1 RCRKVTQAWQGRAGR
16 MTVMRRKLGTR
27 LAWLA
32 RLAGIA
38 LLATGLA
45 LALTVLTLAGQSDLG
60 WLRAARVARACG
72 LGNTP
77 TMLANGAPALL
88 YPVPQGTNIPADQPI
103 GVFALQYVA
112 GQTIQFNED
121 LSRVPGAPA
130 PDSLKWRWQFGDQS
144 TASSDLQPSHTFS
157 AAGTFNV
164 HAQIF
169 DSYSNAWT
177 DLDSAQIQVIGAAL
191 ANPPIARAT
200 ASTSAVVQGDGITFD
215 ASGSQPVVGSKLT
228 YEWNFNDATTATGAH
243 VTHKFSIGGAGFVAL
258 LVTDE
263 RGARSVATIN
273 IGVVSDKQEIP
284 TAAISAPPG
293 NASVGQSVAFDA
305 SQSTPA
311 ATPPHDQLD
320 RYVWDFGDGSAPHT
334 TTTPTTTHT
343 YAKIGQYTVTL
354 QAINQEGIPGQ
365 TTLAVKVVAAAKNA
379 AGAGGPSWPAIGLG
393 TLLAIL
399 LGVGGYLY
407 YRRMEAEALRERQR
421 AAQAQL
427 RRAKRVPQAG
437 VRPGDPRWGDPRAGG
452 RVQGGPSGGPRLP
465 PGAPGSRRNPPARPR

>member
-1 RCRKVTQAWQGRAGR
+1 MIGR
-16 MTVMRRKLGTR
+16 R
-27 LAWLA
+27 LAKLS
-32 RLAGIA
+32 RLAGIVA
-38 LLATGLA
+38 LAAGLA
-45 LALTVLTLAGQSDLG
+45 LALNLLTLAGQDDLG
-60 WLRAARVARACG
+60 WLRAARACG

-112 GQTIQFNED
+112 GKTIQFNED

-144 TASSDLQPSHTFS
+144 ATSGNLQPSHTFT

-177 DLDSAQIQVIGAAL
+177 DLDSAQIQVIAA
-191 ANPPIARAT
+191 AVASPPIARAT
-200 ASTSAVVQGDGITFD
+200 ASTSAVVQGDSITFD
-215 ASGSQPVVGSKLT
+215 ASGSQAVVGSKLT
-228 YEWNFNDATTATGAH
+228 YAWNFNDASTATGIH
-243 VTHKFSIGGAGFVAL
+243 VTHKFSIGGSGFVAL

-284 TAAISAPPG
+284 IAAISAPPG
-293 NASVGQSVAFDA
+293 NATVGQSVAFDA
-305 SQSTPA
+305 SQSAPA
-311 ATPPHDQLD
+311 ASPPRDQLV
-320 RYVWDFGDGSAPHT
+320 RYMWDFGDGSAPQT
-334 TTTPTTTHT
+334 TTTATTAHT
-343 YAKIGQYTVTL
+343 YAAIGQYTVTL
-354 QAINQEGIPGQ
+354 QAVNQEGIPGQ
-365 TTLAVKVVAAAKNA
+365 TTLVVKVVAATKRA
-379 AGAGGPSWPAIGLG
+379 AGGGGPSWPAIGLG
-393 TLLAIL
+393 TLVAIL
-399 LGVGGYLY
+399 LAVGGYLY
-407 YRRMEAEALRERQR
+407 YRRMEAEALIERQR

-437 VRPGDPRWGDPRAGG
+437 VRPGDPRWGDPRLGG
-452 RVQGGPSGGPRLP
+452 RTQGGASGGPRVP
-465 PGAPGSRRNPPARPR
+465 APGAPGPRRNPPTRPR